1 MSGTVERLFGHMTTD
16 TRHKIADLLRKEAAT
31 ALGHRPSSAEC
42 EEGEGWDYLRRK
54 AAQYMAVAK
63 WFEDQ

>member
-1 MSGTVERLFGHMTTD
+1 MSGAVERLFGHMPTE
-16 TRHKIADLLRKEAAT
+16 TRQNIADFLRKEAAT
-31 ALGHRPSSAEC
+31 ALGRHPTSAEDA
-42 EEGEGWDYLRRK
+42 EGEGWDYLRRK